1 VQVRKLY
8 NPQQFP
14 NASVLPIFDRI
25 FGSQR
30 SGVCAVG
37 VEANPHHTPYLE
49 ELNSFFHSRG
59 YQAVV
64 LTETAASIKTGSAS
78 FFLDFSSANAPDP
91 ANPTEW
97 AASLQQGDWHRGE
110 AKVQLLDLPAFVMD
124 VVRPILQQ
132 EQQMTGEQQ
141 RRLCGIHGK
150 VSHRLVV
157 LELVLLHLLLFCVR
171 T

>member
-1 VQVRKLY
+1 VQLRKVY
-8 NPQQFP
+8 DPQQFP
-14 NASVLPIFDRI
+14 NAAVLPIFDRV

-30 SGVCAVG
+30 SGVCAIG

-49 ELNSFFHSRG
+49 ELNAFFKSKG

-64 LTETAASIKTGSAS
+64 LTETAASIKTGIAS
-78 FFLDFSSANAPDP
+78 FFLDFSSATVPDP

-110 AKVQLLDLPAFVMD
+110 AQVALLDLPSFVME

-132 EQQMTGEQQ
+132 EQQVTG
-141 RRLCGIHGK
+141 
-150 VSHRLVV
+150 
-157 LELVLLHLLLFCVR
+157 
-171 T
+171 